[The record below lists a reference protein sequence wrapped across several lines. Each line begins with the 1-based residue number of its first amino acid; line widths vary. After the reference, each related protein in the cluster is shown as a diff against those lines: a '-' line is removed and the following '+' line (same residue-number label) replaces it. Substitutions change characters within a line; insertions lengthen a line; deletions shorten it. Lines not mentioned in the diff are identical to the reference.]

1 MGRNLISLLSFN
13 RGLVSRLG
21 LARID
26 LKRLALSAEVMTNW
40 MPRVLGSMS
49 LRPGLQYL
57 GSTKSNSA
65 ARFLPFVFSTTDTA
79 LLELTNLT
87 MRVWV
92 NDAVIQRPAVVTSI
106 VNGGFAADL
115 SGWTQSD
122 EAGGTSS
129 WVAPNYMQLAS
140 NGTAAAIRDQQVTVL
155 SPNIEHGLHITIA
168 RGPVTLRVGSVQGD
182 DAYVRE
188 TVLQAG
194 THSLALTPSSNFWI
208 RFMSRQIPVVWV
220 SGCTIEPAGD
230 MQLPTPWATSE
241 ISSVRID
248 QSADVIF
255 AACVGHQ
262 QRRIE
267 RRATR
272 SWSVALYVTPDGPF
286 KIQNV
291 TPTTI
296 AASAT
301 TGNVNLTASTSI
313 FRNTHIGAL
322 FSLTSAS
329 QNVSASIVAQN
340 VFTSPIR
347 VIGVGTTRTFLI
359 SVGNTFVA
367 TAQLQA
373 SVGSSSGPW
382 NDVVGVSWAAPFTGT
397 YVDGLANQ
405 IMYYRIGVKTAQ
417 YTSGQVDVSLSIATG
432 SITGVGRITG
442 YASPTLVT
450 AEVIQAFGDTAP
462 TTTWAEGSWSD
473 FRGWPTGVALH
484 EGRMWWAG
492 QGTIYGSISDAF
504 NSFDSSFF
512 GDAGTIQRSIGSG
525 PVDTINWILSL
536 QRMILGG
543 QGSEYSVRSSSLDT
557 PLTPADFMLKA
568 ASTQGSGN
576 IKSIKI
582 DQRGMFINRSGAKLF
597 GLEFSLKTYDYTASD
612 LMALVP
618 EIGMP
623 GIIRMDSH
631 RQPDTRIH
639 CVRSDG
645 IAIVMVN
652 DATEDV
658 EAWVQ
663 VQTDG
668 IIEDVVTL
676 PALNGN
682 LDDQVYYVV
691 NRTINGSTVRYLEK
705 WAQEVD
711 CRGDKQ
717 LCNLADSFSTYTGVP
732 NPNITGL
739 SHLEGKKVVV
749 WADGFDVGTDDTVVP
764 WVQRYTVTGGQI
776 TLAVPASNVTVGLPY
791 TGQFKSAKLGAP
803 AQGIDSPLNMQKR
816 INHLGLILADV
827 HPKGLQY
834 GPEFIYL
841 DDMPMIEDGTL
852 VGPGMRS
859 SYDENT
865 IEFPGEWVTDQRLC
879 LQAQAPR
886 PCTVLAATIDAEIY
900 K

>member
-1 MGRNLISLLSFN
+1 
-13 RGLVSRLG
+13 VSRLG

-49 LRPGLQYL
+49 LRPGLQYI
-57 GSTKSNSA
+57 GATRNSLS

-79 LLELTNLT
+79 LLELTDQN
-87 MRVWV
+87 MRVWI
-92 NDAVIQRPAVVTSI
+92 NDAVIQRPTVATSI
-106 VNGGFAADL
+106 VNGTFATDL
-115 SGWTQSD
+115 SGWTLSD

-140 NGTAAAIRDQQVTVL
+140 NGTAAAQRDQQVTVL
-155 SPNIEHGLHITIA
+155 SPNIEHALRITIA
-168 RGPVTLRVGSVQGD
+168 RGPVTVRVGSVQGD
-182 DAYVRE
+182 DGYVRE
-188 TVLQAG
+188 AILQAG
-194 THSLALTPSSNFWI
+194 THSLALTPTGNFWI
-208 RFMSRQIPVVWV
+208 RFLSRQIPVVWV
-220 SGCTIEPAGD
+220 SGCNIEPAGD
-230 MQLPTPWATSE
+230 MVIPTPWKASD
-241 ISSVRID
+241 IGSVRID
-248 QSADVIF
+248 QSADIIF
-255 AACVGHQ
+255 AACANYQ

-267 RRATR
+267 RRAPR
-272 SWSVALYVTPDGPF
+272 SWSVALYVVPDGPF
-286 KIQNV
+286 RIQNT

-296 AASAT
+296 ASGGT
-301 TGNVNLTASTSI
+301 TGNVILTASNPI
-313 FRNTHIGAL
+313 FRSTHVGAL

-329 QNVSASIVAQN
+329 QKVSASIVAAN
-340 VFTSPIR
+340 VFTSSIR
-347 VIGVGTTRTFLI
+347 VIGVGDTRTFLI
-359 SVGNTFVA
+359 TVSNTFNA

-373 SVGSSSGPW
+373 SIGSNAGPW

-397 YVDGLANQ
+397 YKDGLSNQ
-405 IMYYRIGVKTAQ
+405 LIYYRIGVKTGQ
-417 YTSGQVDVSLSIATG
+417 YTSGQVDVSLSISTG
-432 SITGVGRITG
+432 SISGVARITD
-442 YASPTLVT
+442 YNSPVSVN
-450 AEVIQAFGDTAP
+450 AEVVTAFGDTAP
-462 TTTWAEGSWSD
+462 TNTWAEGSWSD
-473 FRGWPTGVALH
+473 RRGWPTGVALH

-492 QGTIYGSISDAF
+492 QGYIYGSLSDVF
-504 NSFDSSFF
+504 DSFDATFL
-512 GDAGTIQRSIGSG
+512 GDAGTLQRSIGSG

-536 QRMILGG
+536 QRMILGA
-543 QGSEYSVRSSSLDT
+543 QGSEYSARSSSLDT
-557 PLTPADFMLKA
+557 PLTPTDFMLKA

-576 IKSIKI
+576 VRPIKV
-582 DQRGMFINRSGAKLF
+582 DQHGLFVNRSGAKLF
-597 GLEFSLKTYDYTASD
+597 SLAFSLQTYDYLASD
-612 LMALVP
+612 LMTLVP
-618 EIGMP
+618 ELGLP
-623 GIIRMDSH
+623 GITRMDSH

-645 IAIVMVN
+645 VAIVMVN

-658 EAWVQ
+658 QAWVQ

-691 NRTINGSTVRYLEK
+691 KRTINGATMRYLEK
-705 WAQEVD
+705 WAQEID

-717 LCNLADSFSTYTGVP
+717 LCNLADSFTTYTGVP

-739 SHLEGKKVVV
+739 SHLEGKQVVV
-749 WADGFDVGTDDTVVP
+749 WADGFDVGTDDTVTP
-764 WVQRYTVTGGQI
+764 WMQRYTVTGGQI
-776 TLAVPASNVTVGLPY
+776 TLAAPASNVTVGLPY
-791 TGQFKSAKLGAP
+791 TGQFKSAKLGTP
-803 AQGIDSPLNMQKR
+803 AQGVDTPLNMQKR

-827 HPKGLQY
+827 HPKGLKY
-834 GPEFIYL
+834 GPEFTYM
-841 DDMPMIEDGTL
+841 DDMPMIENGTL
-852 VGPGMRS
+852 VDTGMRS